1 MGPKGRKALVD
12 NWSQYLPMY
21 STQEPIAPQQQNQ
34 SPPSGSP
41 PPNNEPME
49 PEDDEDEEIPEGVY
63 LISQFLLDNKDKNLI
78 SLKNV
83 VYFHRIN
90 LVKKTV

>member
-1 MGPKGRKALVD
+1 MAELGRMGPKGRKALVD

-41 PPNNEPME
+41 PPNNEPIE
-49 PEDDEDEEIPEGVY
+49 PEDDEDEEIPEGRV
-63 LISQFLLDNKDKNLI
+63 LKIS
-78 SLKNV
+78 
-83 VYFHRIN
+83 Y
-90 LVKKTV
+90 